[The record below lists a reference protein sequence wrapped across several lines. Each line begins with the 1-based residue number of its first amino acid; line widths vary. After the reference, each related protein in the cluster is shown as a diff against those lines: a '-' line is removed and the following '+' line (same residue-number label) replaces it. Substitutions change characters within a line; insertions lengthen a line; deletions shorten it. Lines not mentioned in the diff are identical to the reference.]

1 MLSPRH
7 FFSMTSIQCNCC
19 LRVIRSS
26 QHFNLHLDQRKNR
39 RCYLHSVVR
48 QANNHDG
55 VENSPNNGTDSAED
69 APNRPVFQ
77 SMEVQETV
85 DYGPNQAMNEAH
97 DDFIMPN
104 SDALSVEGTK
114 LPPQLPLHGRNDA
127 LLDSEEAPDSDESK
141 LIRHLFV
148 EHAANSQEH
157 RDWVDP
163 EVKAGIELMHILTVS
178 RAPLSMFDK
187 LLDWHIAHLA
197 CEKTTTRQNLMNK
210 LRDRHNMAGTEP
222 FEVKT
227 TLPSSNVQVKIPCHD
242 AWYQMM
248 DLLTDP
254 RIEEGDYLWCNGDP
268 EGEPPEEVTVL
279 ADLTDGRAY
288 RATYDKLIRP
298 APYTESG
305 RKKVLLP
312 IIPYMDSCV
321 TGLNENLSLELFKFT
336 IGIFNSKAREKDYTW
351 RVLGAVPQFQS
362 VKADAASATEQ
373 SGHIE
378 ASGYVTESDSDNDT
392 SDVRRFLHEF
402 EVGDYINSDDDPDTM
417 CDIPIPETGAQDLHV
432 IMHVITHGLRRIIRQ
447 GGFEWD
453 FNHNGELR
461 RVTLVPFMLLI
472 KGDAVEHDKHTGHCG
487 ARTQGVK
494 CLC

>member
-1 MLSPRH
+1 
-7 FFSMTSIQCNCC
+7 
-19 LRVIRSS
+19 
-26 QHFNLHLDQRKNR
+26 
-39 RCYLHSVVR
+39 
-48 QANNHDG
+48 
-55 VENSPNNGTDSAED
+55 
-69 APNRPVFQ
+69 
-77 SMEVQETV
+77 
-85 DYGPNQAMNEAH
+85 
-97 DDFIMPN
+97 
-104 SDALSVEGTK
+104 
-114 LPPQLPLHGRNDA
+114 
-127 LLDSEEAPDSDESK
+127 
-141 LIRHLFV
+141 
-148 EHAANSQEH
+148 
-157 RDWVDP
+157 
-163 EVKAGIELMHILTVS
+163 
-178 RAPLSMFDK
+178 
-187 LLDWHIAHLA
+187 
-197 CEKTTTRQNLMNK
+197 
-210 LRDRHNMAGTEP
+210 MAGTEP

-242 AWYQMM
+242 AWHQMM

-268 EGEPPEEVTVL
+268 EGETPEEVTVL

-321 TGLNENLSLELFKFT
+321 TGLNENLSLDLFKFT
-336 IGIFNSKAREKDYTW
+336 IGTFNSKAREKDHTW

-362 VKADAASATEQ
+362 VKADAASAIEQ

-417 CDIPIPETGAQDLHV
+417 CDIPIPETGAQDLRV
-432 IMHVITHGLRRIIRQ
+432 TMHVITHGPRRIIRQ

-461 RVTLVPFMLLI
+461 RVTLVPFML
-472 KGDAVEHDKHTGHCG
+472 
-487 ARTQGVK
+487 QY
-494 CLC
+494 